1 MHKKCLAKYV
11 EDLEK
16 KRNKRKT
23 LLDVFLGKAFVLW
36 RSSPAE
42 KWQEHGLI

>member
-11 EDLEK
+11 EDLDLD
-16 KRNKRKT
+16 KRKT

>member
-11 EDLEK
+11 EYLG
-16 KRNKRKT
+16 KRKKRKT